1 MTQMTSYAVPGIHC
15 GHCAAAI
22 KAEVSGAPG
31 VEAVDVDL
39 DAKLV
44 TVRGDALSDAAL
56 REAIEEAGYE
66 AA

>member
-1 MTQMTSYAVPGIHC
+1 MSKTITYVVPAVHC
-15 GHCAAAI
+15 SHCAAAI
-22 KAEVSGAPG
+22 KEEVSSVAG

-44 TVRGDALSDAAL
+44 TIRAERVSDEAL
-56 REAIEEAGYE
+56 REAIAEAGYE